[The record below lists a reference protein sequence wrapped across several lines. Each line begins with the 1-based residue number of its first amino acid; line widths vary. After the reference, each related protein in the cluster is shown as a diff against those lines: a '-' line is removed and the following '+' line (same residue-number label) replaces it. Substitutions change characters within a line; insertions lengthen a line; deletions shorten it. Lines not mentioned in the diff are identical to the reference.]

1 MKIATK
7 TSIAITTRRTFGRI
21 SFDILDSL
29 DTRLLYERYLLNF
42 TNKDYSAVK
51 VLFINLYKLYKI
63 DGYWYNFVM
72 DLFDLQNNAERLAPL
87 AERMRPSTIDEFL
100 GQGRIVGEGSLLR
113 RAISADRLGSCIFYG
128 PPGTGKTTLANIIA
142 ESTNANFVKLNA
154 VTSGVADA
162 KKVIEEAKDLL
173 RIYGKRTYLLLD
185 ECHRWNKAQS
195 DSVLAAIEQ
204 GYIIFIGS
212 TTENPYVSMT
222 RAIVSRCRIFAFSR
236 LSEDDVKRGLER
248 ALSDKDKGLGNM
260 NLQVAPDALAHIA
273 WASGGDMRTALNALE
288 LACLTTHADDD
299 GVIRVDRDVAEQSV
313 QQKALSV
320 TEDMYYDMIS
330 AFIKSMRGS
339 DSSAALYWA
348 ERLLEAGCDPMLIA
362 RRIMIHACE
371 DVGLADPNAIVVAQS
386 CVSAFEKIGLPEGK
400 IPLAEGI
407 IYVSE
412 APKSNQVVEALALAD
427 NAVKT
432 VKRESVPLYL
442 RDPNFKGKDD
452 AVSGYKYPH
461 NYGGWVEQQYL
472 PDELKD
478 AKFYY
483 PTDNGFEKTIKE
495 RQSQRKPQKD
505 K

>member
-1 MKIATK
+1 M
-7 TSIAITTRRTFGRI
+7 
-21 SFDILDSL
+21 DI
-29 DTRLLYERYLLNF
+29 
-42 TNKDYSAVK
+42 
-51 VLFINLYKLYKI
+51 
-63 DGYWYNFVM
+63 
-72 DLFDLQNNAERLAPL
+72 FDLQNNVERLAPL
-87 AERMRPSTIDEFL
+87 AERMRPRTLQEFL
-100 GQGRIVGEGSLLR
+100 GQGKIVGEGSLLR

-162 KKVIEEAKDLL
+162 KKVIEEAKELL
-173 RIYGKRTYLLLD
+173 RVYGKRTYLLLD

-222 RAIVSRCRIFAFSR
+222 RAIVSRCRVFSFSR
-236 LSEDDVKRGLER
+236 LKEEDIRAGLKR
-248 ALSDKDKGLGNM
+248 ALSDKERGLGNM
-260 NLQVAPDALAHIA
+260 NLNVSDEALNHIA

-288 LACLTTHADDD
+288 LACMTTHADESGAIIVGKDE
-299 GVIRVDRDVAEQSV
+299 AEQSI
-313 QQKALSV
+313 QQKSLSV

-348 ERLLEAGCDPMLIA
+348 ERLIEAGCDPMLIA

-386 CVSAFEKIGLPEGK
+386 CVSAFERIGLPEGR

-412 APKSNQVVEALALAD
+412 APKSNTVVEALELAD

-432 VKRESVPLYL
+432 VKHESVPIYL
-442 RDPNFKGKDD
+442 RDPSYKGKDEV
-452 AVSGYKYPH
+452 VSGYKYPH
-461 NYGGWVEQQYL
+461 SYGGWVEQQYL

-478 AKFYY
+478 AKFYV
-483 PTDNGFEKTIKE
+483 PSDHGFEKVIRE
-495 RQSQRKPQKD
+495 RQSLRVPKKSE
-505 K
+505 